1 MTTSTT
7 VPSTPL
13 DTIPVERVMHVGFV
27 GCALET
33 PLVNV
38 ARLMAQHRVHAIV
51 GFGDV
56 TEGDT
61 QLWGLVSD
69 IDVVAALAAG
79 GAATTAG
86 EIAASEVV
94 RIAPHD
100 SVRRAVELMNDHQ
113 IAHVLVVDPRS
124 DRPVGVVS
132 TLDIAARVGEVEPDA
147 PRAGVTEFAS

>member
-1 MTTSTT
+1 MTSTRT
-7 VPSTPL
+7 IPSTPL
-13 DTIPVERVMHVGFV
+13 DTVTVEQVMHVGFI
-27 GCALET
+27 GCPLET

-38 ARLMAQHRVHAIV
+38 ARLRAEHGVHAIV

-56 TEGDT
+56 TEDDT

-79 GAATTAG
+79 GSAMTAG

-94 RIAPHD
+94 TIGAHD
-100 SVRRAVELMNDHQ
+100 PVRRAVELMNDHQ
-113 IAHVLVVDPRS
+113 IAHLLVVDPGS

-132 TLDIAARVGEVEPDA
+132 TLDIAALVARFDSTD
-147 PRAGVTEFAS
+147 RAS